1 MKAGQLAD
9 SNFQNFNDIDTAG
22 HGTVAVKKKKKK
34 IYSTSY
40 HPDLYSMM
48 AKMPSNTAGFGFI
61 KYISVEDRLKKSSPF
76 PSPAPS

>member
-9 SNFQNFNDIDTAG
+9 GNFQNFNDIDTAC
-22 HGTVAVKKKKKK
+22 HGTVAVKKKKR

-48 AKMPSNTAGFGFI
+48 AKMPSNTAGFGSI